1 MLAEKLDIDPKR
13 LLAWVYVRS
22 ILGAAWFIEDNGD
35 PNKMLSLAE
44 NVYNILN

>member
-1 MLAEKLDIDPKR
+1 MLAEKIDMDPKR

-22 ILGAAWFIEDNGD
+22 ILAAAWFIEDNGD

-44 NVYNILN
+44 NVYNILG